1 MRQTPPTL
9 VAIAGICL
17 ALVACNKEIK
27 PDKKGG
33 FLVQS
38 EKLIEIA
45 AVNLET
51 QFTPEGFALNYF
63 SGDVTVSVRQG
74 DYLIL
79 YGDYKPY
86 ALNAY
91 VQKSG
96 YFEQDSSKAAASD
109 AITSG
114 PMKGETE
121 MLKIRFTKPL
131 PPGVWLLECQ
141 QGKATVGF
149 PFRIE

>member
-1 MRQTPPTL
+1 MRKQALTVAAAAAVCL
-9 VAIAGICL
+9 VL
-17 ALVACNKEIK
+17 ASCNKEIK

-38 EKLIEIA
+38 QKLVEITP
-45 AVNLET
+45 VTPET

-63 SGDVTVSVRQG
+63 NGDVTVTVRTG

-79 YGDYKPY
+79 HGDYKPN

-91 VQKSG
+91 QLKSG
-96 YFEQDSSKAAASD
+96 YYEQDSSKGSASN
-109 AITSG
+109 AITVG
-114 PMKGETE
+114 PMKGEKE
-121 MLKIRFTKPL
+121 MLKVSFTSSL
-131 PPGVWLLECQ
+131 PVGVYLLECQ
-141 QGKATVGF
+141 QGKASVGF

>member
-1 MRQTPPTL
+1 MSQTPPTL
-9 VAIAGICL
+9 VAVASICL
-17 ALVACNKEIK
+17 ALAACSKEIK

-33 FLVQS
+33 FLVQN
-38 EKLIEIA
+38 EKLIEIS

-63 SGDVTVSVRQG
+63 TGDVAVSVRTG

-86 ALNAY
+86 GLNVY
-91 VQKSG
+91 QQKSG
-96 YFEQDSSKAAASD
+96 YFEQDTSKGAASD

-114 PMKGETE
+114 PLKGEKE
-121 MLKIRFTKPL
+121 MLKIRFSKPL
-131 PPGVWLLECQ
+131 PAGIYLLECQ
-141 QGKATVGF
+141 QSKGTIGF